1 LGITKAIKSEDKFAE
16 NRHKYKY
23 KGSNFQIFFV
33 KTLLFGTY
41 FAKFRLKTLT
51 FCHRFKPDGTFFPR
65 RKDCPHLN
73 KVVKRLK
80 TCPQEMVFCSIF
92 LSACTFDFFSLRT
105 AFRFF
110 IRTPT
115 PSLLY
120 IYT

>member
-1 LGITKAIKSEDKFAE
+1 MYKIYHFSKEMRG
-16 NRHKYKY
+16 KYK
-23 KGSNFQIFFV
+23 KNGKTIQIFLV

-41 FAKFRLKTLT
+41 FAHFAKFRLKTLT

-65 RKDCPHLN
+65 WKDCPHLN

-80 TCPQEMVFCSIF
+80 KHAHRKWFFCNIF
-92 LSACTFDFFSLRT
+92 LSACTLDIFSLRS
-105 AFRFF
+105 AFRFI
-110 IRTPT
+110 IRTPI

>member
-1 LGITKAIKSEDKFAE
+1 MAIKSEDKFAE

-23 KGSNFQIFFV
+23 KGSNFQIFLV

-41 FAKFRLKTLT
+41 FAHFAKFRLKTLT

-80 TCPQEMVFCSIF
+80 KQPTGNGFLQYLSICVH
-92 LSACTFDFFSLRT
+92 A
-105 AFRFF
+105 
-110 IRTPT
+110 
-115 PSLLY
+115 
-120 IYT
+120 